1 MQQCFRDGFR
11 LLVLDRRESGEG
23 PLHVSSYGCH
33 PYPERPDDQ
42 KLEKFA

>member
-1 MQQCFRDGFR
+1 MQQSFRDGFR
-11 LLVLDRRESGEG
+11 SLVVDWWESGEG